1 MDVKTVLNEV
11 IKEHCP
17 FIHNNRLNALLDVAE
32 GLLYSQNLSLSAI
45 GRNLSG
51 DSKVKHKIKK
61 VDRCIGNKHLYNEVD
76 SLYSALS
83 YFIFE
88 FIKHSNDESV
98 VIDLCYLKDD
108 RMVQMLST

>member
-1 MDVKTVLNEV
+1 
-11 IKEHCP
+11 
-17 FIHNNRLNALLDVAE
+17 NRLNALLDVAE
-32 GLLYSQNLSLSAI
+32 GLRYSQNLSLSAI

-61 VDRCIGNKHLYNEVD
+61 VDRCIGIVNSGEFGARNDGATPISNRRALSDDVTNFSSIDYNKHLYNEVD

-88 FIKHSNDESV
+88 YTAS
-98 VIDLCYLKDD
+98 
-108 RMVQMLST
+108 

>member
-32 GLLYSQNLSLSAI
+32 GLRYSQNLSLSAI

-61 VDRCIGNKHLYNEVD
+61 VDRCIVTNIYITRLIISIVLYHISYL
-76 SLYSALS
+76 SLSSILMMT
-83 YFIFE
+83 
-88 FIKHSNDESV
+88 V
-98 VIDLCYLKDD
+98 L
-108 RMVQMLST
+108 

>member
-1 MDVKTVLNEV
+1 M
-11 IKEHCP
+11 
-17 FIHNNRLNALLDVAE
+17 R
-32 GLLYSQNLSLSAI
+32 YSQNLSLSAI